1 MRRGSD
7 GSSRCSSRA
16 RAART
21 LRSSAGARGATR
33 PSTSRGRAHRALSS
47 TCASTTPPRPPS
59 RAKSSQPL
67 QRSRDLLW
75 DGLLNVRDLGGHPT
89 EDGNET
95 RYDSIIRADSVRQL
109 SDQGWA
115 ALVDYGVKT
124 IVDLRTNDELA
135 ADPPAELPVE
145 VLHIPFF
152 ETDTEDWKEVEARLE
167 AVTRSATNVPEATR
181 EVYMIFLSH
190 FDRNVAAAIRAV
202 ANAPEGGVVIHCAGG
217 KDRTGLLTALLLHI
231 AGVGIDEIA
240 ADYALSEE
248 RLRPRHEQWFAEAET
263 EEELER
269 IKRFSQTPAESI
281 RGVFEE
287 LERRYRS
294 VEGYLRQAGLTEDE
308 LDRARAR
315 LRD

>member
-1 MRRGSD
+1 M
-7 GSSRCSSRA
+7 
-16 RAART
+16 
-21 LRSSAGARGATR
+21 
-33 PSTSRGRAHRALSS
+33 
-47 TCASTTPPRPPS
+47 
-59 RAKSSQPL
+59 

-89 EDGNET
+89 DDGGET

-152 ETDTEDWKEVEARLE
+152 ETDADDWKEVEARLD
-167 AVTRSATNVPEATR
+167 AVARSAPDVPSATR
-181 EVYMIFLSH
+181 EVYLIFLEH
-190 FDRNVAAAIRAV
+190 FGGNVAAAIRAI

-217 KDRTGLLTALLLHI
+217 KDRTGLLTALLLHV
-231 AGVGIDEIA
+231 AGVAIAEIA

-269 IKRFSQTPAESI
+269 MKRFSQTPAESI
-281 RGVFEE
+281 EGVLEE
-287 LERRYRS
+287 LERRYGS
-294 VEGYLRQAGLTEDE
+294 VEGYLRDVGLTADE

>member
-1 MRRGSD
+1 M
-7 GSSRCSSRA
+7 
-16 RAART
+16 
-21 LRSSAGARGATR
+21 
-33 PSTSRGRAHRALSS
+33 
-47 TCASTTPPRPPS
+47 
-59 RAKSSQPL
+59 

-75 DGLLNVRDLGGHPT
+75 DGLLNVRDLGGHRT
-89 EDGNET
+89 EDGGET
-95 RYDSIIRADSVRQL
+95 RYDSVIRADSVRQL
-109 SDQGWA
+109 SDRGWA

-152 ETDTEDWKEVEARLE
+152 ETDTADWKEVESRLE
-167 AVTRSATNVPEATR
+167 ATVRAAPDVPTATR
-181 EVYMIFLSH
+181 DVYLIFLEH
-190 FDRNVAAAIRAV
+190 FDQNVAAAIRAV

-217 KDRTGLLTALLLHI
+217 KDRTGLLTALLLHV
-231 AGVGIDEIA
+231 AGVDVDEIA

-263 EEELER
+263 DEERER
-269 IKRFSQTPAESI
+269 LKRLSQTPAESI
-281 RGVFEE
+281 KGVFEE
-287 LERRYRS
+287 LERRYGS
-294 VEGYLRQAGLTEDE
+294 VDGYLRQAGLTEDE

>member
-1 MRRGSD
+1 
-7 GSSRCSSRA
+7 
-16 RAART
+16 
-21 LRSSAGARGATR
+21 
-33 PSTSRGRAHRALSS
+33 
-47 TCASTTPPRPPS
+47 
-59 RAKSSQPL
+59 L

-89 EDGNET
+89 EDGGET

-115 ALVDYGVKT
+115 ALVDYGIKT

-152 ETDTEDWKEVEARLE
+152 ETDNEDWKDIEAQLE
-167 AVTRSATNVPEATR
+167 AITRSTTDVPTATR

-190 FDRNVAAAIRAV
+190 FAQNVAAAIRAV
-202 ANAPEGGVVIHCAGG
+202 ANAPESGLVTHCAGG
-217 KDRTGLLTALLLHI
+217 KDRTGLLTALLLHV
-231 AGVGIDEIA
+231 AGVDIDEIA

-248 RLRPRHEQWFAEAET
+248 RLRPRHEQWFAEAES
-263 EEELER
+263 EEDLER
-269 IKRFSQTPAESI
+269 LKRMVQTPAESI

-287 LERRYRS
+287 LERRYGS
-294 VEGYLRQAGLTEDE
+294 VTGYLHDAGLTDDE

-315 LRD
+315 LRE